1 MARKRKLDAGL
12 PPLEEDVQTDAPATK
27 PAMGGMWAG
36 SAMNLLKQRIED
48 THGSLISGLLN
59 GTVALSLD
67 PEQVVDTVGSDR
79 FGTWNV
85 DEDFEALK
93 ANIARRG
100 QTQPIRVR
108 PLTSDWEPNPEAP
121 LETDALFTVQSG
133 RRRLEACRELGLPVL
148 AILSTEKGDVALADL
163 EERFH
168 ENTMRKELSGFEELL
183 SVGLLAESLS
193 DLTQEEVAERL
204 SVSQGDV
211 SLGLACVALRDRIIA
226 EVDIANT
233 PKRAYRAIIPK
244 LKRGQPVEAK
254 PKADPKIGSHKRDGI
269 SVDIKAGQGGFTLK
283 AKGEGLNGFEP
294 QKLAEDFSR
303 YLVSRLAMRE

>member
-12 PPLEEDVQTDAPATK
+12 PPLEEEAITDAPK

-48 THGSLISGLLN
+48 THGSLVLGILN
-59 GTVALSLD
+59 GTVALSLAPFQLTD
-67 PEQVVDTVGSDR
+67 AAGSDR
-79 FGTWNV
+79 IGDWQA
-85 DEDFEALK
+85 DDAFEALK
-93 ANIARRG
+93 ANIKRRG

-108 PLTSDWEPNPEAP
+108 PVDEDWQPDAETP
-121 LETDALFTVQSG
+121 LRTDAMFAIQSG
-133 RRRLEACRELGLPVL
+133 RRRVEACKQLGLPVL
-148 AILSTEKGDVALADL
+148 AILSTDEGDAALADL

-168 ENTMRKELSGFEELL
+168 ENTMRKDLSGFEELL

-211 SLGLACVALRDRIIA
+211 SLGLACVSLREKIIA
-226 EVDIANT
+226 EVDIQAT

-244 LKRGQPVEAK
+244 LKRGATPAPLSKVESKSGAY
-254 PKADPKIGSHKRDGI
+254 AAGGI
-269 SVDIKAGQGGFTLK
+269 SVDIKSGQGGFTMK
-283 AKGEGLNGFEP
+283 AKGAGLTEVDA
-294 QKLAEDFSR
+294 QELAKD
-303 YLVSRLAMRE
+303 LVIFLADRRITGGK

>member
-1 MARKRKLDAGL
+1 MAKKRKLDAGL
-12 PPLEEDVQTDAPATK
+12 PSLDDAALTDAPK

-48 THGSLISGLLN
+48 THGSLVSGILN

-67 PEQVVDTVGSDR
+67 PAQISDVAGSDR
-79 FGTWNV
+79 IGDWQS
-85 DEDFEALK
+85 DEAFSALK

-108 PLTSDWEPNPEAP
+108 PVQMDWQPDAETP
-121 LETDALFTVQSG
+121 LQTDAKFAVQSG
-133 RRRLEACRELGLPVL
+133 RRRVEACRQLGLPVL
-148 AILSTEKGDVALADL
+148 AILSTDAGDAALADL

-168 ENTMRKELSGFEELL
+168 ENTMRKDLSGFEELL

-211 SLGLACVALRDRIIA
+211 SLGLACVALREKIIA
-226 EVDIANT
+226 EVDIQTT
-233 PKRAYRAIIPK
+233 PKRAYRTIIPK
-244 LKRGQPVEAK
+244 LKRGAKAPVKAK
-254 PKADPKIGSHKRDGI
+254 VDDASGRFEVSGI
-269 SVDIKAGQGGFTLK
+269 SVDIKSGQGGFAMKVKGDGMSDLDSSIL
-283 AKGEGLNGFEP
+283 AK
-294 QKLAEDFSR
+294 D
-303 YLVSRLAMRE
+303 LAMYLANRRSMGGR

>member
-1 MARKRKLDAGL
+1 MAKKRKLDAGL
-12 PPLEEDVQTDAPATK
+12 PPLEEEITAPAAK

-36 SAMNLLKQRIED
+36 SAMNLLKQRIDD
-48 THGSLISGLLN
+48 THGSLVSGLLN

-67 PEQVVDTVGSDR
+67 PEQVVDTAGSDR
-79 FGTWNV
+79 FGAWND

-93 ANIARRG
+93 ANISRRG

-108 PLTSDWEPNPEAP
+108 PLLSDWMPDAERP
-121 LETDALFTVQSG
+121 LETEALFTVQSG
-133 RRRLEACRELGLPVL
+133 RRRLEACRQLGLPVL
-148 AILSTEKGDVALADL
+148 AILSTEKGNLALADL

-168 ENTMRKELSGFEELL
+168 ENTMRKNLSGFEELL

-211 SLGLACVALRDRIIA
+211 SLGLACVSLREKIEA

-244 LKRGQPVEAK
+244 LKRGKKAEAKAK
-254 PKADPKIGSHKRDGI
+254 PKTKSGSFKRDGI
-269 SVDIKAGQGGFTLK
+269 SVDIKTAQNGFVIN
-283 AKGEGLNGFEP
+283 AKGDGLADFEP

-303 YLVSRLAMRE
+303 YLAARMTMR